1 MELQEGLAEAGGEGR
16 SGLGDT
22 ALGAGELGGEA
33 AQEVVL
39 RLLGIEDGNRR
50 KHTESIGAQEDDLL
64 GCRSVAVRTDDVVD
78 VVDRVAH
85 AGVLGDALVIEV
97 DLAGLVHGD
106 VLQEGVAT
114 DGVVDIGL
122 GFLVQFDDLGIAAAF
137 KVEDALVVPAVLV
150 VADQETLRVGGK
162 GGLAGA
168 GETEEDGGVLAVHIG
183 IGRAVH
189 GGDALQREV
198 VVHHGEHTLLHLTTV
213 PGVQDNLL
221 AGSDV
226 ESDAGFAAETQLLV
240 VLYLCLGGAV
250 HDEIGFLV
258 EFLLVLR
265 TDEHVGYEVGLPGN
279 LHDEADLHAGVG
291 VRTAE
296 TVHHEEA
303 LSAELLLG
311 EFLYLFP
318 GLLGHLV
325 VVVGITL
332 GGPPDFAGLA
342 FLGGLVIDNVLVFGG
357 TAGIDAGHHVD
368 GTQFG
373 DLTLV
378 ITFQTGFG
386 LLVVKNLIGR
396 VVKDFLHTLDPI
408 LA

>member
-1 MELQEGLAEAGGEGR
+1 MPF
-16 SGLGDT
+16 S
-22 ALGAGELGGEA
+22 
-33 AQEVVL
+33 
-39 RLLGIEDGNRR
+39 
-50 KHTESIGAQEDDLL
+50 
-64 GCRSVAVRTDDVVD
+64 
-78 VVDRVAH
+78 
-85 AGVLGDALVIEV
+85 
-97 DLAGLVHGD
+97 
-106 VLQEGVAT
+106 
-114 DGVVDIGL
+114 
-122 GFLVQFDDLGIAAAF
+122 
-137 KVEDALVVPAVLV
+137 
-150 VADQETLRVGGK
+150 
-162 GGLAGA
+162 
-168 GETEEDGGVLAVHIG
+168 
-183 IGRAVH
+183 H